1 MKFIVGYF
9 TAKPGKRDAFLAAA
23 QEHIRMTRLEPD
35 CRYFELVPVPDHPD
49 RLLLAEAFASE
60 EAHRL
65 HEQSDHMR
73 GLANVMPDLLSHV
86 TIDSIVTDDVRHIEE
101 RFD

>member
-9 TAKPGKRDAFLAAA
+9 TARPGMRDAFLAAA
-23 QEHIRMTRLEPD
+23 REHIRMTRLEPG

-49 RLLLAEAFASE
+49 RLLLAEAFESE

-65 HEQSDHMR
+65 HERSDHMR
-73 GLANVMPDLLSHV
+73 GLAKVIPDLLSHV
-86 TIDSIVTDDVRHIEE
+86 MIDSIVTDDAQHIEE